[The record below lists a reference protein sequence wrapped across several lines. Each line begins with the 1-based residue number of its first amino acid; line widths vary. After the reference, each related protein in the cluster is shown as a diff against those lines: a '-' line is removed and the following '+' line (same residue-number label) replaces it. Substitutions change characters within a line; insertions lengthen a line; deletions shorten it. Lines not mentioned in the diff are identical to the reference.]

1 MRSEVVAEAAEEV
14 VERRL
19 PQRMQMAPIL
29 KLRSYVVDVRATSLV
44 RGWLVNGTEA
54 FWGQNLPLLSFRTT
68 MMTSSFSTLSSP
80 AD

>member
-1 MRSEVVAEAAEEV
+1 MLSEVVAEAEEEV

-44 RGWLVNGTEA
+44 RGWLENLNGSNFGGRGGRGKTYHC
-54 FWGQNLPLLSFRTT
+54 
-68 MMTSSFSTLSSP
+68 SP
-80 AD
+80 FALQ